1 MILLKIIK
9 DKTITDVPF
18 FKASGVISGIKKN
31 GSKDLCIIYSEKE
44 SVAAA
49 AFTANMVKA
58 APVLLNMEHIQ
69 SKNTQAIVVNSGNA
83 NACTGKQGHKDAKTM
98 AELTASL
105 LNIPPDS
112 VLVASTGVIG
122 VPLPM
127 HCVESGIKN
136 ACENLSYDG
145 GKDAVQ
151 AIMTTDTY
159 AKSVTVEAELDGKVV
174 LLSGIAKGSGMIH
187 PNMATMLSFITTDA
201 NITKAMLQ
209 EALSESVQKTYNMIS
224 VDGDTSTNDM
234 VIILANAAADNK
246 PIESKDASFDTF
258 KKALELLNTELAKL
272 IARDGEG
279 ATKLIECTVI
289 NAQSAADACK
299 LSKSVISSDLVKAAF
314 FGNDANWGRIL
325 CALGY
330 SGGHFSPEKV
340 DVFFESKA
348 GCIQLVAGG
357 EPLQFCEETASAVM
371 AEEYVKIK
379 VDLKEGSFSATAW
392 GCDLTYD
399 YVKINGSYR
408 S

>member
-1 MILLKIIK
+1 MQIIK
-9 DKTITDVPF
+9 DKIITDVQF
-18 FKASGVISGIKKN
+18 FKASGVFSGIKKN
-31 GSKDLCIIYSEKE
+31 GNKDLCVIYSEKE

-49 AFTANMVKA
+49 AFTTNKVKA
-58 APVLLNMEHIQ
+58 APVLLNMQNIQ

-83 NACTGKQGHKDAKTM
+83 NACTGKQGHEDAKAM

-105 LNIPPDS
+105 LNIPSDS

-136 ACENLSYDG
+136 ACKSLSYDG
-145 GKDAVQ
+145 GMDAVH
-151 AIMTTDTY
+151 AIMTTDTVE
-159 AKSVTVEAELDGKVV
+159 KIVTVEALLDGKKM

-187 PNMATMLSFITTDA
+187 PNMATMLSFILTDA

-209 EALSESVQKTYNMIS
+209 EALSESVKKTYNMIS

-234 VIILANAAADNK
+234 VIILANAAAGNK
-246 PIESKDASFDTF
+246 LIESKDASFDTF
-258 KKALELLNTELAKL
+258 KKALDLLNTEIAKK

-279 ATKLIECTVI
+279 ATKLIECTVT
-289 NAQSAADACK
+289 NAISADDASK
-299 LSKSVISSDLVKAAF
+299 LSKSVISSNLTKAAF

-330 SGGHFSPEKV
+330 SGGQFSPDKV
-340 DVFFESKA
+340 DVFFESEA
-348 GCIQLVAGG
+348 GTIQLVADG
-357 EPLQFCEETASAVM
+357 EPLKFCEETATNIM
-371 AEEYVKIK
+371 AAEYVKIK
-379 VDLKEGSFSATAW
+379 VDFKEGSFSATAW

>member
-1 MILLKIIK
+1 MKIIK
-9 DKTITDVPF
+9 DKIITDVPH
-18 FKASGVISGIKKN
+18 FKASGVSSGIKKN
-31 GSKDLCIIYSEKE
+31 EKKDLCVIYSEKE
-44 SVAAA
+44 SIAAA
-49 AFTANMVKA
+49 VFTTNKVKA

-69 SKNTQAIVVNSGNA
+69 SENIRAIVANSGNA
-83 NACTGKQGHKDAKTM
+83 NACTGKQGQKDAKTM

-105 LNIPPDS
+105 LGIAPDS

-122 VPLPM
+122 ALLPM
-127 HCVESGIKN
+127 NCVEAGIKK

-145 GKDAVQ
+145 GIDAAN
-151 AIMTTDTY
+151 AIMTTDTF
-159 AKSVTVEAELDGKVV
+159 AKSVTIETEIGDKKI

-187 PNMATMLSFITTDA
+187 PNMATTLSFLVTDA
-201 NITKAMLQ
+201 NITKTMLQ
-209 EALSESVQKTYNMIS
+209 DALNESIKKTFNMVS

-234 VIILANAAADNK
+234 QIILANAAAGNK
-246 PIESKDASFDTF
+246 LIESKDESFNTF
-258 KKALELLNTELAKL
+258 KEALDLLNTELAKL

-279 ATKLIECTVI
+279 ATKLIECNVI
-289 NAQSAADACK
+289 NAVSDSDACI
-299 LSKSVISSDLVKAAF
+299 LSKSVIGSNLTKAAF

-330 SGGHFSPEKV
+330 SGGNFSPDKV
-340 DVFFESKA
+340 DIFFESKA
-348 GCIQLVAGG
+348 GCIQLVTDG
-357 EPLQFCEETASAVM
+357 EPLQFCEKTASAIM
-371 AEEYVKIK
+371 TEEYVKIK

>member
-1 MILLKIIK
+1 MKIIK
-9 DKTITDVPF
+9 DTTITDVQF
-18 FKASGVISGIKKN
+18 FKASGVYSGIRKSGK
-31 GSKDLCIIYSEKE
+31 KDLCVIYSEKE

-49 AFTANMVKA
+49 AFTTNKVKA

-83 NACTGKQGHKDAKTM
+83 NSCTGKKGQQDAKAM
-98 AELTASL
+98 AELTASH
-105 LNIPPDS
+105 LNLSPDS

-127 HCVESGIKN
+127 HCIESGIKM

-145 GKDAVQ
+145 GKDAAQ
-151 AIMTTDTY
+151 AIMTTDTFV
-159 AKSVTVEAELDGKVV
+159 KSVTVEAELEGKKV

-187 PNMATMLSFITTDA
+187 PNMATMLSFIVTDA
-201 NITKAMLQ
+201 NIAKTMLQ

-234 VIILANAAADNK
+234 VMILANAAAGNK
-246 PIESKDASFDTF
+246 LIESRDESFDIF
-258 KKALELLNTELAKL
+258 KKALDLLNTELAKL

-279 ATKLIECTVI
+279 ATKLIECTVL
-289 NAQSAADACK
+289 NALSDTDASI
-299 LSKSVISSDLVKAAF
+299 LSKSVISSDLTKAAF

-330 SGGHFSPEKV
+330 SGGNFSPASV
-340 DVFFESKA
+340 DIYFESKA
-348 GCIQLVAGG
+348 GCIQLVADG
-357 EPLQFCEETASAVM
+357 EPLQFCEKTASAIM

-379 VDLKEGSFSATAW
+379 IDLKEGSFNATAW

-399 YVKINGSYR
+399 YVKINGRYR
-408 S
+408 T

>member
-1 MILLKIIK
+1 MKIIK
-9 DKTITDVPF
+9 DKTITDVPY
-18 FKASGVISGIKKN
+18 FKASGVSSGLKKS
-31 GSKDLCIIYSEKE
+31 GKKDLCVIYSEKE

-49 AFTANMVKA
+49 VFTTNKVKA
-58 APVLLNMEHIQ
+58 APVLLNMQHIQ

-83 NACTGKQGHKDAKTM
+83 NACTGKRGEADAKTM
-98 AELTASL
+98 AALTASF
-105 LNIPPDS
+105 LNISSDS

-127 HCVESGIKN
+127 HCIESGIKN

-145 GKDAVQ
+145 GEDASR

-159 AKSVTVEAELDGKVV
+159 AKSVTVEIELDGKKV

-187 PNMATMLSFITTDA
+187 PNMATMLSFIVTDA
-201 NITKAMLQ
+201 NITKIMLQ
-209 EALSESVQKTYNMIS
+209 KALSESVQKTYNMIS

-234 VIILANAAADNK
+234 VMMMANAAADNK
-246 PIESKDASFDTF
+246 AIESKDESFDIF
-258 KKALELLNTELAKL
+258 KEALDLINTELAKL

-279 ATKLIECTVI
+279 ATKLIECTVV
-289 NAQSAADACK
+289 NAESDTDAYT
-299 LSKSVISSDLVKAAF
+299 LSKSVIGSSLVKAAF

-330 SGGHFSPEKV
+330 SGGHFSPDKT
-340 DVFFESKA
+340 DVFFESQA
-348 GCIQLVAGG
+348 GCVQLVADG
-357 EPLQFCEETASAVM
+357 EPMLFCEKTASAVM

-379 VDLKEGSFSATAW
+379 IDLKEGSLSATAW